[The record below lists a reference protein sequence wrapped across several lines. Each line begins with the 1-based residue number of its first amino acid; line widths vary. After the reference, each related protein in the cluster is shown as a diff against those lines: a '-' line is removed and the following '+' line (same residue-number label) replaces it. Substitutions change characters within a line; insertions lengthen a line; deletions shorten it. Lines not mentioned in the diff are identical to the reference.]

1 MSALNEVLNA
11 LSGTPGFRP
20 ISADVFPD
28 WSIEAGDIVSIDTG
42 SGNDGGMTFP
52 VFSADMDWNGAA
64 KGTLSC
70 SGNKERT
77 TLRKQERETYSAA
90 GGAVRAANKHTDDK
104 ILEDYNQLIAALNG
118 ADGVPED
125 LAAGLQ
131 NYVRYDLKNGDMLS
145 SSQLF
150 AEIGNK
156 ARAEIGVYAV
166 SSGGTT
172 KTFAQILADV
182 IKLQGDVEIVGNLSI
197 EGGFLK
203 VAKGIRTNEDVYAH
217 AFHSSSVSM
226 FFGTNNSLT
235 VNTKVQIN
243 PSNIIFGGVT
253 YVPKQIT
260 YVTKTGY
267 ASSKLLTLDKDRY
280 EENFDPQGADQ
291 VIRRLKTM
299 SNPVR
304 KPKNPTAV
312 LSVRYTAPENIPAGT
327 TISVPAPANLYDC
340 TTWENYYEKPEY
352 DYVGYYKSTSNPETA
367 TDTVLAQ
374 SGSAESQAAE
384 AKTEVIL

>member
-1 MSALNEVLNA
+1 MSALNEVLKA

-42 SGNDGGMTFP
+42 IGSNEGMVFP
-52 VFSADMDWNGAA
+52 VFSSDMDWNGAA

-70 SGNKERT
+70 SGNKERA
-77 TLRKQERETYSAA
+77 TLRKQERETYSAV
-90 GGAVRAANKHTDDK
+90 GGAVRAANKRTDDK
-104 ILEDYNQLIAALNG
+104 ILEDRNELIAALNG

-131 NYVRYDLKNGDMLS
+131 NYVRYDLKNGDSLA

-166 SSGGTT
+166 RSGGTT
-172 KTFAQILADV
+172 KTLAQILADV
-182 IKLQGDVEIVGNLSI
+182 IELQGDVKIIGDLSI
-197 EGGFLK
+197 EDGKLR
-203 VAKGIRTNEDVYAH
+203 VAKGIVANGDTLIWGDLLISGTLSTNIGRLHV
-217 AFHSSSVSM
+217 
-226 FFGTNNSLT
+226 
-235 VNTKVQIN
+235 
-243 PSNIIFGGVT
+243 GGEA
-253 YVPKQIT
+253 YVPKKIT

-291 VIRRLKTM
+291 VIRRLKTI

-327 TISVPAPANLYDC
+327 TISVPTPANLYDC

-374 SGSAESQAAE
+374 SGGADDQAAE
-384 AKTEVIL
+384 TNTEVTL